1 MGKEKGD
8 GEKEATKKQINI
20 LFHEIQ
26 NKMKSFSKGKGNGKR
41 VAFGANPKV
50 TKSHKHDMSQHNT
63 KFPGFLSH
71 SLSLSRCAAALVT
84 LPELI

>member
-1 MGKEKGD
+1 
-8 GEKEATKKQINI
+8 
-20 LFHEIQ
+20 
-26 NKMKSFSKGKGNGKR
+26 MKSFSKENGNGKR

-63 KFPGFLSH
+63 KFPGFLF
-71 SLSLSRCAAALVT
+71 LSLSRSASALVT